1 MIAGKIC
8 FLDEIPDSGQF
19 VSIWCHNGQMWSAT
33 MRWIDGVLFEFIPE
47 GDDNS
52 EHFVTV
58 PEFQLQEMRNKLHAK
73 YISWEGK

>member
-19 VSIWCHNGQMWSAT
+19 VSIWCHNGQMWSST

-47 GDDNS
+47 GADNS
-52 EHFVTV
+52 EHFVKV
-58 PEFQLQEMRNKLHAK
+58 PKVRFQEMSRLNAK